1 MKVTYYNPTVE
12 RRELYNLM
20 RTKFPKGVKEK
31 QFEFSMTITPD
42 KIDYYIDLF
51 TQHK

>member
-1 MKVTYYNPTVE
+1 MTKIHHNPTAE

-20 RTKFPKGVKEK
+20 RIKFPKGVKEK
-31 QFEFSMTITPD
+31 QFEFSMTIGQD

-51 TQHK
+51 NQYK